1 MSTSTFGSA
10 WHPIAQEPAAPRSP
24 RLTAGEAFGRTAG
37 RSALVTDG
45 RRSDAPVAVCA
56 STGAVVSSRGPMD
69 PDERRI
75 AILADAFR
83 RDLELALDTEPAA
96 AAAAALLDGEE
107 EPVESEPA

>member
-1 MSTSTFGSA
+1 
-10 WHPIAQEPAAPRSP
+10 
-24 RLTAGEAFGRTAG
+24 
-37 RSALVTDG
+37 
-45 RRSDAPVAVCA
+45 
-56 STGAVVSSRGPMD
+56 MD